1 MKERRSDRAHPRK
14 LHLMFILPWFIGAHS
29 RTSEKSGRLS
39 RIDCDN
45 PWLTRL
51 RMALSSTVDS
61 NLPRAV
67 GRARNGALI
76 VQARRSVNTLSLCLI
91 ILLILTIVNLRGMR
105 EAGLLF
111 MVLTCIFVGTL
122 LAMIAIGIWAAI
134 AADGHPRP
142 VVAPPAAT
150 RAVQS
155 AALWLLPFTTAGGGG
170 GQGDFL
176 LRQYRLDRAG
186 SLPVGEYL
194 VRGFSPPLG
203 GSRRRISAERVCQS
217 RPAAGLFRRH
227 LLRGTKYEEER

>member
-1 MKERRSDRAHPRK
+1 MEERRSDRAHPRK
-14 LHLMFILPWFIGAHS
+14 LHLMFILPCFIGAHS

-134 AADGHPRP
+134 AAAPGRRSPGGNPRGSKR
-142 VVAPPAAT
+142 
-150 RAVQS
+150 RAL
-155 AALWLLPFTTAGGGG
+155 AITFHNCW
-170 GQGDFL
+170 
-176 LRQYRLDRAG
+176 RRWRA
-186 SLPVGEYL
+186 
-194 VRGFSPPLG
+194 RGLSITSVS
-203 GSRRRISAERVCQS
+203 SRSCWFFACRRIPRS
-217 RPAAGLFRRH
+217 RIFPASGR
-227 LLRGTKYEEER
+227 